1 MRRALSISSLTLL
14 LLMGIGEVA
23 APGGRQMFAGNT
35 AGAAIRPEAAVGHG
49 DGVVAEHGAPAEPG
63 DAIETAAGGHETDAG
78 SEAAGDEAAAEHGTA
93 TGDGAA
99 AQHGTAAGDEAATE
113 HSSSEG
119 EGSPALELPDF
130 LHTLKAY
137 FGGPEESER
146 PTNLIDTLF
155 AWRGPFFALI
165 TLLLVSTLLLRGAA
179 KREMIPGPFQ
189 NAIEYVVESFYN
201 FIQGILGHEARR
213 YVPFLGTLFLYIWL
227 MNLSGLIPLWKA
239 PTSMFETTLGLALVV
254 FVYVHSI
261 GLRRLG
267 IKMYLYHLI
276 GSPSDAI
283 GWALVPLMLPLHI
296 VGEIA
301 RPVSLSLRL
310 FGNIMGEDVL
320 IAVFTWL
327 GVASLS
333 VIHSPIGIPLE
344 FPFIFLGLLLSTIQ
358 ALVFTLLSTIYI
370 SQMLP
375 HEAEHES

>member
-1 MRRALSISSLTLL
+1 MRWRLPILLLALL
-14 LLMGIGEVA
+14 LLMCAGTVGLAQE
-23 APGGRQMFAGNT
+23 RQMSAGDT
-35 AGAAIRPEAAVGHG
+35 TLAATTGHG
-49 DGVVAEHGAPAEPG
+49 
-63 DAIETAAGGHETDAG
+63 
-78 SEAAGDEAAAEHGTA
+78 
-93 TGDGAA
+93 
-99 AQHGTAAGDEAATE
+99 ATE
-113 HSSSEG
+113 G
-119 EGSPALELPDF
+119 QGSPSLELPDF

-137 FGGPEESER
+137 FGGPEESAR
-146 PTNLIDTLF
+146 PKNLIDYLY
-155 AWRGPFFALI
+155 AWRGPVFALT

-189 NAIEYVVESFYN
+189 NAIEYIVESFYN
-201 FIQGILGHEARR
+201 FIEGILGHEARV
-213 YVPFLGTLFLYIWL
+213 YVPFLGTLFLYIWF

-239 PTSMFETTLGLALVV
+239 PTSMFETTLALAIVV
-254 FVYVHSI
+254 FIYVHSI

-267 IKMYLYHLI
+267 IKGYLFHLI
-276 GSPSDAI
+276 GSPGDAI

-296 VGEIA
+296 VAEIA

-327 GVASLS
+327 GVMSLS
-333 VIHSPIGIPLE
+333 AIHSPIGIPLE

-375 HEAEHES
+375 HAEEHET